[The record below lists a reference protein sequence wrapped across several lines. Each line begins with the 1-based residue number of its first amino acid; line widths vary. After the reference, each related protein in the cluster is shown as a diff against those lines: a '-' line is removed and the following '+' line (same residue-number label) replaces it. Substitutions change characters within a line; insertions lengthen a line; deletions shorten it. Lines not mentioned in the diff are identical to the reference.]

1 MSISKKQSLL
11 FVSLSKVCVIK
22 SYQNTE
28 SEIKMR
34 YFKLLFIGLHSNLM
48 QMKVDKI
55 CKTFYNSV
63 KGKLAFTNQKLRCAF
78 STKDSYPSEHHSKV
92 FVNLFALAVM
102 LVMLVRLADIWQTE

>member
-78 STKDSYPSEHHSKV
+78 QQKIHIQVNTILRF

-102 LVMLVRLADIWQTE
+102 LVMLVRLADI